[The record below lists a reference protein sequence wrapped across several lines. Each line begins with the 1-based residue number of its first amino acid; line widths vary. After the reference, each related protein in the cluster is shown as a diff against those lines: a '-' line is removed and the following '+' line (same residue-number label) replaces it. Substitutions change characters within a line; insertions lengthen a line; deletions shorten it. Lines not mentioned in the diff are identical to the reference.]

1 MSMASLEMA
10 YVWTWETFLEL
21 KTKLKVVE
29 SFSSLFSVQSGVQ
42 GTALASSALLLI
54 SLNRYLQMANG
65 SSTAACMLAAG
76 SNYS

>member
-29 SFSSLFSVQSGVQ
+29 SFSGLSVC
-42 GTALASSALLLI
+42 LI
-54 SLNRYLQMANG
+54 
-65 SSTAACMLAAG
+65 
-76 SNYS
+76 